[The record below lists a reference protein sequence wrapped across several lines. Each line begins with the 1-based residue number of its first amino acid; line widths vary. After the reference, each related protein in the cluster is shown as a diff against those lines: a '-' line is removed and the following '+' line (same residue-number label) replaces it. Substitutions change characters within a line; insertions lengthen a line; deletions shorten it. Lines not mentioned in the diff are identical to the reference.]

1 MKQTSL
7 ILRIFLTIVLL
18 ALVFVG
24 IALTVITAGGRLGA
38 LIDLPTTGGFVLIC
52 VPILF
57 LSGRARDF
65 VRAIRIAFGLE
76 ADDSERK
83 AAEKSCSF
91 LCAVVSLSAAFMFV
105 INIIGML
112 NNLCDTES
120 IGANLAVALLPVCHA
135 LVIDLLLLTIK
146 ARVKK

>member
-1 MKQTSL
+1 MKQTSP
-7 ILRIFLTIVLL
+7 ILRIFLTVVLL
-18 ALVFVG
+18 ALFFVG
-24 IALTVITAGGRLGA
+24 IALTVITAGRRLGA
-38 LIDLPTTGGFVLIC
+38 LIDLPMTGGFVLIC

-57 LSGRARDF
+57 LSGRAWDF
-65 VRAIRIAFGLE
+65 VRAICIAFGLE
-76 ADDSERK
+76 ADDSVRN

-112 NNLCDTES
+112 NNLSDTES
-120 IGANLAVALLPVCHA
+120 IGANIAVALFPVCHA

>member
-1 MKQTSL
+1 MKQTSP
-7 ILRIFLTIVLL
+7 ILRIFLTVVLL
-18 ALVFVG
+18 ALFFVG

-38 LIDLPTTGGFVLIC
+38 LIDLPMTGGFVLIC

-57 LSGRARDF
+57 LSGRAWDF
-65 VRAIRIAFGLE
+65 VRAICIAFGLE
-76 ADDSERK
+76 ADDSVRN
-83 AAEKSCSF
+83 AAEKTCSF

-112 NNLCDTES
+112 NNLSDTES
-120 IGANLAVALLPVCHA
+120 IGANIAVALFPVCHA